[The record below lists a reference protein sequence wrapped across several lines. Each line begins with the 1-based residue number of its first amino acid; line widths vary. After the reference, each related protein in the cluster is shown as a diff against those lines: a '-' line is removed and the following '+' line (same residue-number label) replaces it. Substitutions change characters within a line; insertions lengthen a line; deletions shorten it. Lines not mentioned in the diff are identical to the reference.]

1 MTSPAC
7 IGYARNRMVA
17 YPSGCFHSATRHFG
31 GSNADRR
38 LYQTFRVGVDWASF
52 RGTRTGWW
60 QASRRSWPVAT
71 HAWYGEK
78 SQHQLLVREHI
89 LRLGAHHAREQL
101 GAQGILHLERVLGK
115 VCRTPAAMARCETV
129 TT

>member
-1 MTSPAC
+1 LRNTCERDARQRHRWVGTDR

-52 RGTRTGWW
+52 RGT
-60 QASRRSWPVAT
+60 
-71 HAWYGEK
+71 
-78 SQHQLLVREHI
+78 
-89 LRLGAHHAREQL
+89 
-101 GAQGILHLERVLGK
+101 
-115 VCRTPAAMARCETV
+115 
-129 TT
+129 